1 MMEESSS
8 DDDFI
13 DLPGPSSRARV
24 KRKEWPATDDPGG
37 TSSNKV
43 GGASGR
49 APKGEKS
56 KETMS
61 KEEKK
66 REASR
71 IRIYTNDWLRDSVS
85 NSVS

>member
-1 MMEESSS
+1 MDDSS

-13 DLPGPSSRARV
+13 ALPGPSTRARV

-43 GGASGR
+43 GGASSR

-61 KEEKK
+61 KD
-66 REASR
+66 
-71 IRIYTNDWLRDSVS
+71 DWVRDSVS
-85 NSVS
+85 P

>member
-56 KETMS
+56 KET
-61 KEEKK
+61 
-66 REASR
+66 
-71 IRIYTNDWLRDSVS
+71 IYTNDWVRDSVS
-85 NSVS
+85 E